1 MVLLKRKL
9 LVHKILRDEEL
20 NINTGLKKGEKNVML
35 IAGFLAVQSCFPQS
49 NSYVDFESL
58 TNTADSCHGRKLVVT
73 TFVLHID

>member
-1 MVLLKRKL
+1 
-9 LVHKILRDEEL
+9 
-20 NINTGLKKGEKNVML
+20 ML

-73 TFVLHID
+73 TFVLHMD